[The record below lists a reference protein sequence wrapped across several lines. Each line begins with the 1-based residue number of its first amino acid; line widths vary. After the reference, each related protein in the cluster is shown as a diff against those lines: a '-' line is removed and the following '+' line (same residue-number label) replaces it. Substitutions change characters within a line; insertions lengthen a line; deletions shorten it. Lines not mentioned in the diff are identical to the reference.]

1 MDLQNRYSARF
12 LRYHGGWLKILPRH
26 CVFNQGSLTPPRAGK
41 EIEIMSHVAKC
52 PCCQKTKELVGYC
65 GGLACV
71 ECIEWN
77 EEMLA
82 DDEEVSE

>member
-1 MDLQNRYSARF
+1 
-12 LRYHGGWLKILPRH
+12 
-26 CVFNQGSLTPPRAGK
+26 
-41 EIEIMSHVAKC
+41 MSHVAKC